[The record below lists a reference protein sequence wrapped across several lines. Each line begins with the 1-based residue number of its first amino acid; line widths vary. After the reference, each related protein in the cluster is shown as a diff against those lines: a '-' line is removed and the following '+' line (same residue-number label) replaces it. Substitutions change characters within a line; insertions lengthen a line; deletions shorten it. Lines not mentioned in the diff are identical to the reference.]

1 MESKVLETAPASA
14 PSYEEAMK
22 CSSVSPAQMSPYP
35 THMLSN
41 ESAGIMVQPNQ
52 PQTVMQPSHAMPPVQ
67 QTQPMVQSKFIQI
80 NLSLIFFYQISAM
93 NEFC

>member
-1 MESKVLETAPASA
+1 MESKVLEAAPASA

-35 THMLSN
+35 THMLSY

-52 PQTVMQPSHAMPPVQ
+52 PQTIMHPAHAAPVQ
-67 QTQPMVQSKFIQI
+67 QMQPMVQSKCIQMK
-80 NLSLIFFYQISAM
+80 LSLIFF
-93 NEFC
+93 